1 MTADRHAMGG
11 TCAPIRVDHCV
22 VRAYGPPIAME
33 PGRTSPWGWNVTKKA
48 AVGDK
53 IQLALLV
60 KFLKQKGRS
69 DIKIDDIIGLAETM
83 AKTLDESVLTFGAE
97 LHQEFSAIA
106 SEISSLRRDIYEL
119 RPDQIRF
126 ARIPEAGRE
135 LDAVVESTEEAT
147 HIIMSAAESIMAAE
161 IGDAETFKA
170 MVDDKMITIF
180 EACAFQ
186 DLTGQR
192 VRKVVKTLSWIEE
205 RIARLAE
212 KLASVS
218 DIGVVPVEPETEDER
233 RMRELLLHG
242 PQMKG
247 QGVSQTAVDSLMAKS
262 DQDDIDRLFD

>member
-1 MTADRHAMGG
+1 M
-11 TCAPIRVDHCV
+11 
-22 VRAYGPPIAME
+22 
-33 PGRTSPWGWNVTKKA
+33 TKKA
-48 AVGDK
+48 AVGNK
-53 IQLALLV
+53 VQLALLV
-60 KFLKQKGRS
+60 KFLKQKGHS
-69 DIKIDDIIGLAETM
+69 DVKIDDIIGLAEIM
-83 AKTLDESVLTFGAE
+83 AKTLDGSVLTFSVE
-97 LHQEFSAIA
+97 LHQEFNAIA
-106 SEISSLRRDIYEL
+106 SEISSLKRDIYDF

-126 ARIPEAGRE
+126 ARIPDAGRE
-135 LDAVVESTEEAT
+135 LDAVVEATEEAT
-147 HIIMSAAESIMAAE
+147 HIIMETAESIMAAD
-161 IGDAETFKA
+161 GSDAVAFKS

-218 DIGVVPVEPETEDER
+218 GDEDAAQDDVETEDER
-233 RMRELLLHG
+233 RMRELMLHG

-247 QGVSQTAVDSLMAKS
+247 EGVSQDTIDSFMASS

>member
-1 MTADRHAMGG
+1 MTKRA
-11 TCAPIRVDHCV
+11 V
-22 VRAYGPPIAME
+22 VE
-33 PGRTSPWGWNVTKKA
+33 
-48 AVGDK
+48 DK
-53 IQLALLV
+53 VQLALLV

-83 AKTLDESVLTFGAE
+83 AKTLDGSVLTFGAE

-106 SEISSLRRDIYEL
+106 SEISSLKRDIYDL
-119 RPDQIRF
+119 RPDQMRF

-147 HIIMSAAESIMAAE
+147 HIIMETAESIMAAD
-161 IGDAETFKA
+161 GSDAEAFKA
-170 MVDDKMITIF
+170 MVDEKMITIF

-192 VRKVVKTLSWIEE
+192 VRKVVKTLTWIEE
-205 RIARLAE
+205 RITRLAE

-218 DIGVVPVEPETEDER
+218 DDVETAPDYVETDDER
-233 RMRELLLHG
+233 RMRELMLNG
-242 PQMKG
+242 PQMRG
-247 QGVSQTAVDSLMAKS
+247 EGVSQNAVDSLMANS